1 MEGTENSKNRE
12 AASISMEYSSTT
24 DESGYEY
31 EPCIKDGIRNF
42 GSFFLPTLYSL
53 VFLLGLTGNTLVVL
67 VLLKYKRLKS
77 MTDIYVLNLAISD
90 LLFVLG
96 LPFWSYFM
104 ADSWVFGDTL
114 CKVSSW
120 IFQIGFFSGIFF
132 IMLMS
137 IDRYLAI
144 VHVAFSLKARTAT
157 YGTLTSLIVW
167 LVAINVSVP
176 ELIFSSSIYDYNRTE
191 CKLVYFKNS
200 TAWKLFACMEINIL
214 GLILPSI
221 VISFC
226 YARIVLTLLHCRN
239 NKKKK
244 AVKMIF
250 VVVIMFFMWWT
261 PYNVILFLK
270 CLDDV
275 GILGQCEI
283 SKNLDYAEQV
293 TQILTYFHC
302 CLNPIIY
309 FFMGQKFKLYIK
321 LFFKNCA
328 FSKILCK
335 SCGLHESFYSESSSS
350 AITQNCKSQFVIS
363 VL

>member
-1 MEGTENSKNRE
+1 MMSTST
-12 AASISMEYSSTT
+12 AASIGMESSSLT
-24 DESGYEY
+24 DYEY
-31 EPCIKDGIRNF
+31 DYYGPQVCIKDAVRSF
-42 GSFFLPTLYSL
+42 GSLFLPTLYSL
-53 VFLLGLTGNTLVVL
+53 VFLLGLTGNALVVL

-90 LLFVLG
+90 LLFVLA

-104 ADSWVFGDTL
+104 ADNWVFGDTL
-114 CKVSSW
+114 CKVVSW

-144 VHVAFSLKARTAT
+144 VHIAFSLKARTAT

-167 LVAINVSVP
+167 LVAINVSLP
-176 ELIFSSSIYDYNRTE
+176 ELIFSSSVNDYNRIE
-191 CKLVYFKNS
+191 CKLVYHKNS

-214 GLILPSI
+214 GLIVPSI
-221 VISFC
+221 IISFC
-226 YARIVLTLLHCRN
+226 YARIVLTLLHSRN

-250 VVVIMFFMWWT
+250 VVVVVFFMCWT
-261 PYNVILFLK
+261 PNNVILFLK
-270 CLDDV
+270 CLHDM
-275 GILGQCEI
+275 GILGQCEF
-283 SKNLDYAEQV
+283 SKNLDYADQV

-302 CLNPIIY
+302 CLNPVIY
-309 FFMGQKFKLYIK
+309 FFMGQKFKLYIR

-335 SCGLHESFYSESSSS
+335 FCGFHESFYSESSGSRSQSS
-350 AITQNCKSQFVIS
+350 SDEKTF
-363 VL
+363 

>member
-1 MEGTENSKNRE
+1 MMSITE
-12 AASISMEYSSTT
+12 AASISMESSSFI
-24 DESGYEY
+24 DYEY
-31 EPCIKDGIRNF
+31 DYDGPQPCIKDGVRNF
-42 GSFFLPTLYSL
+42 GSLFLPTLCSL

-90 LLFVLG
+90 LLFVLT

-104 ADSWVFGDTL
+104 ADKWVFGDTL
-114 CKVSSW
+114 CKIVSW
-120 IFQIGFFSGIFF
+120 TFQIGFFSGIFF

-144 VHVAFSLKARTAT
+144 VHIAFSLKARTAT
-157 YGTLTSLIVW
+157 YGSLTSLIVW

-176 ELIFSSSIYDYNRTE
+176 DLIFSSSVNGYNRTE
-191 CKLVYFKNS
+191 CKLVYHKNS

-214 GLILPSI
+214 GLIVPSI
-221 VISFC
+221 IISFC

-250 VVVIMFFMWWT
+250 VVVVVFFMCWT
-261 PYNVILFLK
+261 PNNVILFLK

-283 SKNLDYAEQV
+283 SKNLDYADQV

-309 FFMGQKFKLYIK
+309 FFMGQKFKLYIR
-321 LFFKNCA
+321 LFFKNCVL
-328 FSKILCK
+328 SKILCK
-335 SCGLHESFYSESSSS
+335 SCGFHESFYSESSGSGY
-350 AITQNCKSQFVIS
+350 TQSTSDEETF
-363 VL
+363 

>member
-1 MEGTENSKNRE
+1 MTSTTE
-12 AASISMEYSSTT
+12 AASVSMGSSLYSLYDYGDEY
-24 DESGYEY
+24 GP
-31 EPCIKDGIRNF
+31 EPCTKEEVKSF
-42 GSFFLPTLYSL
+42 GSWFLPTFYSL

-67 VLLKYKRLKS
+67 LLLKYKRLKS

-104 ADSWVFGDTL
+104 ADKWVFGDTL
-114 CKVSSW
+114 CKLISW

-157 YGTLTSLIVW
+157 YGTLSSLIVW
-167 LVAINVSVP
+167 LVAMNASVP
-176 ELIFSSSIYDYNRTE
+176 ELIFSTSVKDSNRTE
-191 CKLVYFKNS
+191 CKLVYFEKS
-200 TAWKLFACMEINIL
+200 TTWKLFTCLEINIL
-214 GLILPSI
+214 GLIVPSI
-221 VISFC
+221 IISFC
-226 YARIVLTLLHCRN
+226 YARIVLTLVRCRN

-250 VVVIMFFMWWT
+250 VVVVAFFLCWT
-261 PYNVILFLK
+261 PYNIVLFLK

-283 SKNLDYAEQV
+283 SKNLDYADQV
-293 TQILTYFHC
+293 TQILAYFHC
-302 CLNPIIY
+302 CLNPVIY

-321 LFFKNCA
+321 QFFENCI
-328 FSKILCK
+328 FSKIFCK
-335 SCGLHESFYSESSSS
+335 SCGFHESFCSESSRSGY
-350 AITQNCKSQFVIS
+350 TQSTSDEETF
-363 VL
+363 